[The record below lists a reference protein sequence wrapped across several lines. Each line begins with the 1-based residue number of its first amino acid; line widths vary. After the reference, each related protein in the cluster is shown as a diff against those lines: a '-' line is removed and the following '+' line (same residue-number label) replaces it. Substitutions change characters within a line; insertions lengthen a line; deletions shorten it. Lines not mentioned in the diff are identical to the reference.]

1 MQLEF
6 KFVEQTFK
14 VRDQEIT
21 FTEKIAYDENGEE
34 VYHRETEMEN
44 DIKLYDIYKQRSGLL
59 TTTELKE
66 LREKHNLSQK
76 ELAEQLNI
84 HQNTLSSDVRGSNHT
99 ILNIKEINETQS
111 INLAINTLT
120 RKPLFESIKSQS
132 SQMVD
137 FLIYSSSLRRL
148 LHLIR
153 ICINPLHRNI

>member
-1 MQLEF
+1 MQIEF

-76 ELAEQLNI
+76 ELADKIYKLKFLLGTSCCIGNPLNI
-84 HQNTLSSDVRGSNHT
+84 GISTC
-99 ILNIKEINETQS
+99 ILIFSAENIC
-111 INLAINTLT
+111 T
-120 RKPLFESIKSQS
+120 R
-132 SQMVD
+132 
-137 FLIYSSSLRRL
+137 
-148 LHLIR
+148 
-153 ICINPLHRNI
+153 N

>member
-1 MQLEF
+1 MPLEF

-44 DIKLYDIYKQRSGLL
+44 DIKLYDIDKQRSGLL

-76 ELAEQLNI
+76 ELAEKI
-84 HQNTLSSDVRGSNHT
+84 VREEREIFRYENGT
-99 ILNIKEINETQS
+99 IQSKEID
-111 INLAINTLT
+111 
-120 RKPLFESIKSQS
+120 K
-132 SQMVD
+132 
-137 FLIYSSSLRRL
+137 
-148 LHLIR
+148 LIR
-153 ICINPLHRNI
+153 DILKKGDD